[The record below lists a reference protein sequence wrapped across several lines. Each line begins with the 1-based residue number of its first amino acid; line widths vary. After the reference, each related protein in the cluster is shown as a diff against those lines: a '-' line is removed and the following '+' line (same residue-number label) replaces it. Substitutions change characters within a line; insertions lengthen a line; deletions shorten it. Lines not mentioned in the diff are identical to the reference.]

1 MPTSYNKI
9 IKYQTSRLNIQIP
22 ENWEDCIATSIMF
35 WACQKDKS
43 CSLSRVKIQK
53 GRGSSRN
60 RFELFNETAESQR
73 SCPVGG
79 NSKHGLSGESLKSFC
94 GEIHRARSS
103 SSKGRISVVV
113 RDAISLHLLLHWLA
127 CALFPQ
133 TISYRRYLSRIFA
146 LVRV

>member
-1 MPTSYNKI
+1 MPTSYNEI
-9 IKYQTSRLNIQIP
+9 IKYQISRLNIQVP
-22 ENWEDCIATSIMF
+22 ENWGDCIATSIMEF
-35 WACQKDKS
+35 CS
-43 CSLSRVKIQK
+43 EHVRRTRVCSLSRVKIQK

-73 SCPVGG
+73 SCPVAG
-79 NSKHGLSGESLKSFC
+79 NSKHGLSAESLKSFC

-113 RDAISLHLLLHWLA
+113 RDAISLHLLLHWLV

-133 TISYRRYLSRIFA
+133 TIPHRR
-146 LVRV
+146 